1 MKLQPAHLITVLVTT
16 VSPAFAANLLFED
29 FEDATVTYTLAP
41 AAGEFSDG
49 GRDYFGR
56 VSATGITI
64 GGGVVF
70 SNPQGTGFFAG
81 QDLDGE
87 GEAATQTINFTGILI
102 LNFEN
107 LSFSGFFAE
116 DDDST
121 NQDWDN
127 SDSLIVE
134 AQIDGGGYVPVFQ
147 IENDDSQFNAA
158 PLVDTDF
165 DGVGDGDEITDT
177 FTQFTTPISGTGNS
191 LDLRITIALD
201 SGDEDIAFDNISID
215 GDAAVPE
222 PSTALLGGLALLGLF
237 RRGR

>member
-1 MKLQPAHLITVLVTT
+1 MKLQSALLITALVTT
-16 VSPAFAANLLFED
+16 GSPVFAVNLLLED
-29 FEDATVTYTLAP
+29 FEGTKVQYTVAP
-41 AAGEFSDG
+41 AAVEFSDG
-49 GRDYFGR
+49 GTDYFGR

-70 SNPQGTGFFAG
+70 SNPQGTGFFAA
-81 QDLDGE
+81 QDLDGD
-87 GEAATQTINFTGILI
+87 GQSGTQTINFTGINI

-116 DDDST
+116 DDDGT

-127 SDSLIVE
+127 TDSLIVE
-134 AQIDGGGYVPVFQ
+134 AQIDGSGYVPVFQ
-147 IENDDSQFNAA
+147 IENDGTQFNAA

-165 DGVGDGDEITDT
+165 DGVGDGDEITNA

-191 LDLRITIALD
+191 LDLRITIALG

-237 RRGR
+237 RRRR